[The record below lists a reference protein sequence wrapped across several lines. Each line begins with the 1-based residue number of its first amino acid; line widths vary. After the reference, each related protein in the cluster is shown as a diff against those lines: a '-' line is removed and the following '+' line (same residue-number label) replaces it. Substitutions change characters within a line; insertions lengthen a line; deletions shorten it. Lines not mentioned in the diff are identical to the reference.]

1 MDILWPS
8 VHRSMLKTTLYNIW
22 RMLLVTKINKVTFY
36 CIEYWITNICRP
48 LSDNLSYCVITKW
61 ISCNYNGI
69 FSHFFHNKFLL
80 IYLLCS
86 SNNRLYNIYSVSVQT
101 KLLDF
106 FLSLN
111 KDKVKNSVISVSF
124 FCRNLKKF
132 LNHMRAHLVLKSIIN
147 NFTTY
152 HWQ

>member
-1 MDILWPS
+1 MDIFWPS
-8 VHRSMLKTTLYNIW
+8 VHWSEFKTTLYNI
-22 RMLLVTKINKVTFY
+22 RRILLITKINKVTFY

-61 ISCNYNGI
+61 ISCNFNSI
-69 FSHFFHNKFLL
+69 FSHFFHNNFLL
-80 IYLLCS
+80 LYLLSS

-106 FLSLN
+106 FLCLN
-111 KDKVKNSVISVSF
+111 KDKVKNSVISVSLF
-124 FCRNLKKF
+124 RRNLKKF

-147 NFTTY
+147 NFITY
-152 HWQ
+152 HRQ